1 MFPALVLGFCHWNCL
16 FPGKEENY
24 KSSDWVTA
32 QNSNGDLKTS
42 LFEGLFTCMAA
53 CVAPR
58 LLMCG
63 KMNLTKT
70 MSKNTVEEPLDSKIY
85 RVRIANDFKSY
96 FLAGIHGQ
104 ETW

>member
-1 MFPALVLGFCHWNCL
+1 
-16 FPGKEENY
+16 
-24 KSSDWVTA
+24 
-32 QNSNGDLKTS
+32 
-42 LFEGLFTCMAA
+42 MAA

-96 FLAGIHGQ
+96 FLAEIHGR